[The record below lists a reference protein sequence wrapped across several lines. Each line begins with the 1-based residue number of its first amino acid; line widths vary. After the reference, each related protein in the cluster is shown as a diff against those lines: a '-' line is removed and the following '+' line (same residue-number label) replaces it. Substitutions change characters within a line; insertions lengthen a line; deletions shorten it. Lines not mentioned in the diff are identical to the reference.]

1 MLMEPE
7 DKPGE
12 TVHCPVSELLLNTAR
27 VAACVQV
34 TGFGGRGVFLIEK
47 GVVLAAYFKDD
58 YNLYAG
64 KSAVD
69 FLRAKPLLEWHVQ
82 NLEPGELSEMHE
94 RAIADDWAVAVNE
107 NSPNISPEAVDEERL
122 RRIVRQPGVITV
134 SAFFEGFPVQSVGKG
149 DFEHVS
155 AIAEDLLKEGNLIA
169 YDLGLGDLDQLILET
184 RAGKFII
191 APLGDLFVCVHTA
204 ADANLGL
211 IRMALKGIQ

>member
-1 MLMEPE
+1 MESE
-7 DKPGE
+7 CKPGD
-12 TVHCPVSELLLNTAR
+12 TIQCPVSELLVNTAD

-34 TGFGGRGVFLIEK
+34 TGFGGRGVFLIEN
-47 GVVLAAYFKDD
+47 GEILAAYFKDD

-64 KSAVD
+64 ESAVD
-69 FLRAKPLLEWHVQ
+69 FLRAKPLLEWHLQ
-82 NLEPGELSEMHE
+82 IIEHGELSEMHE
-94 RAIADDWAVAVNE
+94 RAIADDWAVSGSANAK
-107 NSPNISPEAVDEERL
+107 NKSPEVMDDEKL

-155 AIAEDLLKEGNLIA
+155 AIAEDLLKEGTLIA
-169 YDLGLGDLDQLILET
+169 HDLGFGDLDQLILET

-211 IRMALKGIQ
+211 IRMALKSVQ

>member
-1 MLMEPE
+1 MESE
-7 DKPGE
+7 DKLGD
-12 TVHCPVSELLLNTAR
+12 TIQSPVSELLLNTAD
-27 VAACVQV
+27 VAACVQI

-47 GVVLAAYFKDD
+47 GEILAAYFKDD

-64 KSAVD
+64 ESAVD
-69 FLRAKPLLEWHVQ
+69 FLRAKPLLEWHLQIV
-82 NLEPGELSEMHE
+82 EHGELSEMHE
-94 RAIADDWAVAVNE
+94 RAIADDWAVSGSANAK
-107 NSPNISPEAVDEERL
+107 NKSPEVMDDEKL

-169 YDLGLGDLDQLILET
+169 HDLGFGDLDQLILET

-211 IRMALKGIQ
+211 IRMALKSIQ

>member
-1 MLMEPE
+1 MEPE
-7 DKPGE
+7 EKPAE
-12 TVHCPVSELLLNTAR
+12 TIQCPVSELLLNTAR

-47 GVVLAAYFKDD
+47 GVVLAAYFRDD

-64 KSAVD
+64 ESAVD

-82 NLEPGELSEMHE
+82 LLEAGELSEMHD
-94 RAIADDWAVAVNE
+94 RAIADEWAVAG
-107 NSPNISPEAVDEERL
+107 SLDAPNNSPEAVDEEKLL
-122 RRIVRQPGVITV
+122 RIARQPGVITV

-155 AIAEDLLKEGNLIA
+155 AIAEDLLKEGTLVA
-169 YDLGLGDLDQLILET
+169 HDLGFGDLDQLILET
-184 RAGKFII
+184 GAGKFII
-191 APLGDLFVCVHTA
+191 APFGDLFVCVHTA

-211 IRMALKGIQ
+211 IRMALKGIHQ

>member
-1 MLMEPE
+1 MESE
-7 DKPGE
+7 GKPGD
-12 TVHCPVSELLLNTAR
+12 TIQCPVSELLLNTAD

-34 TGFGGRGVFLIEK
+34 TGFGGRGVFLIEN
-47 GVVLAAYFKDD
+47 GEILAAYFKDD

-64 KSAVD
+64 ESAVD
-69 FLRAKPLLEWHVQ
+69 FLRAKPLLEWHLQ
-82 NLEPGELSEMHE
+82 IIEHGELSEMHE
-94 RAIADDWAVAVNE
+94 RAIADDWAVSGSANE
-107 NSPNISPEAVDEERL
+107 KNKSPEVMDDEKL

-169 YDLGLGDLDQLILET
+169 HDLGFGDLDQLILET

-211 IRMALKGIQ
+211 IRMALKSVQ